1 MIIVSYIYETLI
13 VYFFPSQLLNPIEFL
28 DEIVEHEYVE
38 CTASTIQAFVLF
50 KKLHPKHR
58 KREIDSSIRNAVKYI
73 EDTQRP
79 NGSWYGSLNMYYYNY
94 YFGSI

>member
-1 MIIVSYIYETLI
+1 MYF
-13 VYFFPSQLLNPIEFL
+13 FFPSQLLNPIEFL
-28 DEIVEHEYVE
+28 EDIVIEHEYVE

-50 KKLHPKHR
+50 KKLHPKHSE
-58 KREIDSSIRNAVKYI
+58 KEIDSSIRNAVKYI

-94 YFGSI
+94 YFGSK